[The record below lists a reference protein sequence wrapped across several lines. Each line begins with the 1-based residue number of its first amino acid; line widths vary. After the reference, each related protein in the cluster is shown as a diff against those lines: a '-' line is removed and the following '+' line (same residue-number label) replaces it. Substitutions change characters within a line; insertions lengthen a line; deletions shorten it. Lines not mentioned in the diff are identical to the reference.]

1 MADPRRTQ
9 HSGAASAFVI
19 NADWLLADP
28 GVEAARKGVQ
38 VSIDEGRIAAINDAS
53 GPHANAVS
61 FDVASATSPG
71 AAPAS
76 AMTGASPAAGASSG
90 SRRLIL
96 PALSNA
102 HDHARTFRSATLGAF
117 ARPLEGWL
125 PFLGVTPAA
134 DPYLG
139 AATSF
144 ARSVRHGVSHLMV
157 HYTRVQG
164 SLPYVEE
171 AEAVAKAA
179 RDVGVNIGFAVAIS
193 DRHAIGYADDT
204 TVLNAVR
211 ADIRDEV
218 SARLKPSPLS
228 PADYLA
234 RVDDVGHMLREGG
247 YADHVTLQYGPGGV
261 QWCSTPLLS
270 AIAQASADTGRPVH
284 MHLLETRYQREWADR
299 TFPDGMVRYLDSIG
313 LLSPRL
319 TLAHCVWA
327 RPDELALLAERGV
340 TIAVNTSSNLGI
352 RSGIAPVGE
361 MLRQGCCVAMGLDG
375 LALDED
381 DDALREMRLAYAL
394 HRGWGYD
401 VAMTPADLWR
411 FAARNGR
418 RSVIGMQGEARE
430 AGRLHGS
437 MAGALTGVAD
447 RARSDFKGNANG
459 VTRIGTHTGTG
470 TRTDT
475 VANLGGRLVV
485 GAPADL
491 LVLNW
496 DAVDD
501 DALFDDVDPLDILLA
516 RAHAGHLQ
524 DVYIGGHKIVEGGR
538 VITVDEAGMRAELI
552 AQVRAS
558 LKGNAAAARWKEV
571 VGQLADDLGPF
582 YQHSPFSGCC

>member
-1 MADPRRTQ
+1 MTDPRSPHQ
-9 HSGAASAFVI
+9 PGAASALVI

-28 GVEAARKGVQ
+28 GVEAANKDVQ
-38 VSIDEGRIAAINDAS
+38 LVIDSGRVAAINDA
-53 GPHANAVS
+53 PAAA
-61 FDVASATSPG
+61 ASA
-71 AAPAS
+71 
-76 AMTGASPAAGASSG
+76 

-96 PALSNA
+96 PALANA

-125 PFLGVTPAA
+125 PFLGVTPPA

-164 SLPYVEE
+164 SLPYVAE

-179 RDVGVNIGFAVAIS
+179 RDVGVNIGFAVAIN
-193 DRHAIGYADDT
+193 DRHAIGYADDA

-234 RVDDVGHMLREGG
+234 RMDDVGHMLREGG

-299 TFPDGMVRYLDSIG
+299 AFPDGMVRYLDSIG

-361 MLRQGCCVAMGLDG
+361 MLRQGCRIAMGLDG

-418 RSVIGMQGEARE
+418 RSVVGPSGDE
-430 AGRLHGS
+430 
-437 MAGALTGVAD
+437 
-447 RARSDFKGNANG
+447 
-459 VTRIGTHTGTG
+459 
-470 TRTDT
+470 
-475 VANLGGRLVV
+475 GGRLIAGV
-485 GAPADL
+485 PADL
-491 LVLNW
+491 LVLDW

-501 DALFDDVDPLDILLA
+501 DALFDNVDPLDILLA

-524 DVYIGGHKIVEGGR
+524 DVYISGRKVVEAGR
-538 VITVDEAGMRAELI
+538 VITIDEVGMRNELI

-558 LKGNAAAARWKEV
+558 LKGNAAAARWKDV

-582 YQHSPFSGCC
+582 YRHSPFGGCC

>member
-1 MADPRRTQ
+1 MADPRNMQER
-9 HSGAASAFVI
+9 GAAGAVTI
-19 NADWLLADP
+19 DADWLLADP
-28 GVEAARKGVQ
+28 GGEAARKDVQ
-38 VSIDEGRIAAINDAS
+38 VVIEGGRIAAINGSATVTAAADS
-53 GPHANAVS
+53 DLPHALPSAQ
-61 FDVASATSPG
+61 VASASP
-71 AAPAS
+71 
-76 AMTGASPAAGASSG
+76 SP
-90 SRRLIL
+90 RRLLL
-96 PALSNA
+96 PALANA

-125 PFLGVTPAA
+125 PFLGVTPPA

-164 SLPYVEE
+164 SLPYVDE
-171 AEAVAKAA
+171 AEAVARAA

-193 DRHAIGYADDT
+193 DRHAIGYADDA
-204 TVLNAVR
+204 TVLQAVR
-211 ADIRDEV
+211 PAIRDEV
-218 SARLKPSPLS
+218 AARLKPSPLT

-234 RVDDVGHMLREGG
+234 RVDDVGDMLRAGG
-247 YADHVTLQYGPGGV
+247 YTDHVTLQYGPGGV

-284 MHLLETRYQREWADR
+284 MHLLETRYQRDWADR
-299 TFPDGMVRYLDSIG
+299 TFPDGMVRHLDSIG

-361 MLRQGCCVAMGLDG
+361 MLRQGCRVAMGLDG

-418 RSVIGMQGEARE
+418 RSVVGMAAEANA
-430 AGRLHGS
+430 AGMGLHVT
-437 MAGALTGVAD
+437 GASTDPVD
-447 RARSDFKGNANG
+447 
-459 VTRIGTHTGTG
+459 HT
-470 TRTDT
+470 
-475 VANLGGRLVV
+475 GGRLVA

-491 LVLNW
+491 LVLDW
-496 DAVDD
+496 DTVDD
-501 DALFDDVDPLDILLA
+501 DALFDDVDPLDLLLA
-516 RAHAGHLQ
+516 RAHAGHLK
-524 DVYIGGHKIVEGGR
+524 DVYIGGRKVVEDGR

-558 LKGNAAAARWKEV
+558 LKGNAAAARWKDV

-582 YQHSPFSGCC
+582 YQHSPFGGCC

>member
-1 MADPRRTQ
+1 M
-9 HSGAASAFVI
+9 
-19 NADWLLADP
+19 
-28 GVEAARKGVQ
+28 
-38 VSIDEGRIAAINDAS
+38 
-53 GPHANAVS
+53 
-61 FDVASATSPG
+61 
-71 AAPAS
+71 
-76 AMTGASPAAGASSG
+76 
-90 SRRLIL
+90 
-96 PALSNA
+96 
-102 HDHARTFRSATLGAF
+102 
-117 ARPLEGWL
+117 EGWL
-125 PFLGVTPAA
+125 PFLGVTPPA

-164 SLPYVEE
+164 SLPYVDE
-171 AEAVAKAA
+171 AEAVARAA

-193 DRHAIGYADDT
+193 DRHAIGYADDA
-204 TVLNAVR
+204 TVLAAVR
-211 ADIRDEV
+211 PDIRDDV
-218 SARLKPSPLS
+218 AARLKPSPLS

-234 RVDDVGHMLREGG
+234 RVDDVGDMLRAGG
-247 YADHVTLQYGPGGV
+247 YTSHVTLQYGPGGV

-299 TFPDGMVRYLDSIG
+299 TFPDGMVRYLDDIG

-327 RPDELALLAERGV
+327 RPDELVLLAERGV

-361 MLRQGCCVAMGLDG
+361 MLRQGCRVAMGLDG

-401 VAMTPADLWR
+401 VDMTPADLWR

-418 RSVIGMQGEARE
+418 RSVIGMEGERRE
-430 AGRLHGS
+430 AGKLQGS
-437 MAGALTGVAD
+437 VAGALAD
-447 RARSDFKGNANG
+447 TAERAPSARGGRSDSSRVGNMAG
-459 VTRIGTHTGTG
+459 
-470 TRTDT
+470 RTVNDS
-475 VANLGGRLVV
+475 AAESGGRLVV

-491 LVLNW
+491 LVLDW

-516 RAHAGHLQ
+516 RAHAGHVRE
-524 DVYIGGHKIVEGGR
+524 VYVGGRQVVADGR
-538 VITVDEAGMRAELI
+538 VITVDEARMRAELI

-558 LKGNAAAARWKEV
+558 LEGNAPAARWKEV

-582 YQHSPFSGCC
+582 YRHSPFGGVADAVEGGA

>member
-1 MADPRRTQ
+1 MADPRNMQYR
-9 HSGAASAFVI
+9 GATGAHI
-19 NADWLLADP
+19 IDADRLLADP
-28 GVEAARKGVQ
+28 GGEAARKEVQ
-38 VSIDEGRIAAINDAS
+38 VVIEGGRIAAINS
-53 GPHANAVS
+53 S
-61 FDVASATSPG
+61 
-71 AAPAS
+71 
-76 AMTGASPAAGASSG
+76 ASSSAPS
-90 SRRLIL
+90 SRRLVL

-125 PFLGVTPAA
+125 PFLGVTPPA

-164 SLPYVEE
+164 SLPYVDEV
-171 AEAVAKAA
+171 EAVARAA

-193 DRHAIGYADDT
+193 DRHAIGYADDA
-204 TVLNAVR
+204 TVLQAVR
-211 ADIRDEV
+211 PAIRDEV
-218 SARLKPSPLS
+218 AARLKPSPLT

-234 RVDDVGHMLREGG
+234 RVDDVGAMLQAGG
-247 YADHVTLQYGPGGV
+247 YTDHVTLQYGPGGV

-284 MHLLETRYQREWADR
+284 MHLLETRYQRDWADR
-299 TFPDGMVRYLDSIG
+299 TFPDGLVRYLDDIG

-340 TIAVNTSSNLGI
+340 TIAINTSSNLGI

-361 MLRQGCCVAMGLDG
+361 MLRQGCRVAMGLDG

-418 RSVIGMQGEARE
+418 RSVVGMAGEARE
-430 AGRLHGS
+430 AGTLGD
-437 MAGALTGVAD
+437 MAVGASSG
-447 RARSDFKGNANG
+447 RAARFDSNG
-459 VTRIGTHTGTG
+459 VGHIASSTLA
-470 TRTDT
+470 DT
-475 VANLGGRLVV
+475 ATVSGGRLVA

-491 LVLNW
+491 LVLDW

-524 DVYIGGHKIVEGGR
+524 DVYIGGRKVVEAGR
-538 VITVDEAGMRAELI
+538 VITVDEVGMRKELI

-558 LKGNAAAARWKEV
+558 LKGNAAAARWKDV
-571 VGQLADDLGPF
+571 VGHLADDLGPF
-582 YQHSPFSGCC
+582 YRNSPFGGCC